1 MDQQEQQDQR
11 DQDRLRR
18 AERVR
23 GLADE
28 LRPAVQAVRV
38 ASPDPDEV
46 WAGTVI
52 NMADSLGLD
61 LLDKGQL
68 GAAIAVTELVLEQ
81 AGYER

>member
-1 MDQQEQQDQR
+1 
-11 DQDRLRR
+11 
-18 AERVR
+18 VR

-28 LRPAVQAVRV
+28 LRPAVQAALEFAVASAKAVRV